1 MRTAV
6 SRSVMVVTPDEQT
19 ASSTGVTP
27 SYPQNVGADQ
37 ALPRI
42 LFILVPQTGQ
52 VPLAMR
58 RPLVSATS
66 PSKSRFSLHFT
77 QYPLYVSAIARSFRQ
92 GVTSRK
98 DDAPVAQRAPGPAR
112 SDNSAH
118 RTVQQRI
125 DRGFGGTC
133 AGGCRS
139 HSGSS
144 ATHIPQTCR
153 RTCPINP
160 PRRPPDVRSGIRCD
174 IHRRTLLESPPRTS
188 RGRVAADAKLAG

>member
-1 MRTAV
+1 MPEHDGPGRVGADLDAV
-6 SRSVMVVTPDEQT
+6 VVAKDQPHAVQQPVAPGEVDADGGVSIGHGGHPRRADCLIDGGDPEL
-19 ASSTGVTP
+19 STKC
-27 SYPQNVGADQ
+27 GADQ

-52 VPLAMR
+52 VPFAMR

-98 DDAPVAQRAPGPAR
+98 DDAPVARRAPGSAR

-118 RTVQQRI
+118 RTGQRGI
-125 DRGFGGTC
+125 HRGFG
-133 AGGCRS
+133 S
-139 HSGSS
+139 W
-144 ATHIPQTCR
+144 
-153 RTCPINP
+153 
-160 PRRPPDVRSGIRCD
+160 
-174 IHRRTLLESPPRTS
+174 
-188 RGRVAADAKLAG
+188 